1 MNLDEFVCCYKQLSS
16 TIIII
21 FLEQSG
27 PAALLISQSMLL
39 ILDFSGTF

>member
-1 MNLDEFVCCYKQLSS
+1 MKLVKFVCCYKELCS

-27 PAALLISQSMLL
+27 PAALFISQSMLL
-39 ILDFSGTF
+39 ILDF